1 MYKIST
7 TRAEL
12 SKLKDKELKLLIKQ
26 TKDISK
32 EIEESEA
39 EISKLQEKVE
49 RLKNE
54 QLNIAL
60 TELEKDELIR
70 KAAKFYDDLWD
81 VLDSKQIK
89 DLDNCNE
96 MINAFD
102 YFEHHIK
109 SRLRRYTK

>member
-1 MYKIST
+1 LTSLISH
-7 TRAEL
+7 
-12 SKLKDKELKLLIKQ
+12 
-26 TKDISK
+26 ISK

-70 KAAKFYDDLWD
+70 KAAKVVFNFLNLAKLSTD
-81 VLDSKQIK
+81 VSNYIANL
-89 DLDNCNE
+89 
-96 MINAFD
+96 AVF
-102 YFEHHIK
+102 
-109 SRLRRYTK
+109 RL